1 MSHYYLGDHD
11 GIGLASVL
19 RAINDSPDFWGLFY
33 LAGLG
38 WAMRN
43 DMVTARSDMELALI
57 RRKSLAEGRLL
68 ARTWWQ
74 FCADLLDESK
84 QSQLA
89 EFFED
94 AQVQTRI

>member
-1 MSHYYLGDHD
+1 
-11 GIGLASVL
+11 
-19 RAINDSPDFWGLFY
+19 
-33 LAGLG
+33 
-38 WAMRN
+38 MRN

-89 EFFED
+89 GVLRRCASSD
-94 AQVQTRI
+94 AHMNSLAKQ